1 MPPRSQPPVVTLAAP
16 AAADAAPAVEPAP
29 VADPVPVDVVVEER
43 VRARWVSPQAC
54 LVPGVGVVRYGDE
67 LMVSAGQLAHPD
79 QPTIPWDDAWTPDP
93 VLAVMADQEG

>member
-1 MPPRSQPPVVTLAAP
+1 MPSRTRSDQQT
-16 AAADAAPAVEPAP
+16 EPAP
-29 VADPVPVDVVVEER
+29 DDEMQ

-79 QPTIPWDDAWTPDP
+79 QPTIPWDVDWVPDP
-93 VLAVMADQEG
+93 VLADMADQEG